1 MVENIR
7 MVKGDTVSFGVEFE
21 GLTQD
26 LETAFFSCKKDLDET
41 GYIFQKSIGNGISK
55 VGDGQY
61 TVRIAPEDTDGLEVG
76 EYFYDLQ
83 VSINSD
89 VFTILRGVLFI
100 EFEVTE

>member
-61 TVRIAPEDTDGLEVG
+61 TVRIAPEDTEDLDVG

-83 VSINSD
+83 VSLNSD

-100 EFEVTE
+100 EFDVTE